1 MTELSQGVRRIAAVG
16 LLFGVVAGPWVGIA
30 APMLGAY
37 DEARQQLDQT
47 RALLRRADVAAGKR
61 EGLKATLAKLKQS
74 SDSDGGFLKGSNDS
88 LAAAQIQSRLKTVLD
103 SAQGEL
109 KSTQILPGK
118 REGNLTRVGVRV
130 QMSGSIGAVQKV
142 LHAIESGTPFLF
154 TENLEIRTRPAVRS
168 AGARRDEAIL
178 DMRFDAYGFL
188 RGAAS

>member
-1 MTELSQGVRRIAAVG
+1 MTELSLGVRRIAAVG
-16 LLFGVVAGPWVGIA
+16 LLFAAVAGPMVGIVM
-30 APMLGAY
+30 PMLDAY
-37 DEARQQLDQT
+37 RDAQQQLDQV
-47 RALLRRADVAAGKR
+47 RVLLRHAEAAAGKR

-74 SDSDGGFLKGSNDS
+74 SDADGGFLNGANDS

-118 REGNLTRVGVRV
+118 KEGNLTRVGVRV
-130 QMSGSIGAVQKV
+130 QMAGSIGAAQRV

-154 TENLEIRTRPAVRS
+154 TENVEIRTRPSVRS
-168 AGARRDEAIL
+168 AGPRRDEGTL
-178 DMRFDAYGFL
+178 DMRFDAYGFI